1 MTALRNSFMA
11 ASAAIFIAV
20 LFAGCVRDVDTLEPA
35 GNPTDADIFI
45 DGFGPSVEYQ
55 AFGGSKVDALGVT
68 SEEVH
73 RGNRALRFT
82 IPDEGDPAGS
92 YAGGAFVTRAVRD
105 LSGYDALTF
114 WARATV
120 SAKIN
125 QVGFGNDNTG
135 NSQFVAM
142 MEDVPVSTT
151 WQKYVLP
158 LPLPGKL
165 TAEGGLFF
173 IAEGPED
180 GHGYTLYIDDLRYET
195 LGTIAHPAPRIATLE
210 LSGEIGDSFVVE
222 GCAVAFDIGG
232 VERSILVSPAYF
244 TFQSSDPAVATVDA
258 NGGITAVGTGKAV
271 ITAKLG
277 TLDASGSITVTVG
290 TSLSPATAA
299 PTPLHPASDVLS
311 LFSNVY
317 VNLPVDTWSADWDM
331 ADIRDVRIAGD
342 DVKKYSNLVFA
353 GIEFTSQ
360 TVDASAITAFHV
372 DLWTPDPTAAPAVLK
387 IKLVDFG
394 ANGAFGGGD
403 DSEHELSFTATS
415 TPALKTG
422 SWISFDIPF
431 SRFTGLRNRAHLAQI
446 IFSGT
451 LGTIFID
458 NVYFHK

>member
-1 MTALRNSFMA
+1 MTALRNSFQA
-11 ASAAIFIAV
+11 AFAVALIAL
-20 LFAGCVRDVDTLEPA
+20 LFAGCVRDADTLAPA
-35 GNPTDADIFI
+35 ANPTDAEIFI
-45 DGFGPSVEYQ
+45 DGFGPNVEYQ
-55 AFGGSKVDALGVT
+55 AFGGSKVDALDVT

-73 RGNRALRFT
+73 QGRRALQFT
-82 IPDEGDPAGS
+82 IPDAGDPAGS

-135 NSQFVAM
+135 TSRYVAM
-142 MEDVPVSTT
+142 MEDVPVSTI

-165 TAEGGLFF
+165 SAEGGLFF

-180 GHGYTLYIDDLRYET
+180 GHGYTLYIDDLQYAT
-195 LGTIAHPAPRIATLE
+195 LGTIAHPAPRISTLD
-210 LSGEIGDSFVVE
+210 LSGEVGDVFAVE
-222 GCAVAFDIGG
+222 SCEVGFDIGG
-232 VERSILVSPAYF
+232 VEKTILAATGYF
-244 TFQSSDPAVATVDA
+244 TFVTSDPAVATVDA
-258 NGGITAVGTGKAV
+258 NGGIKAVGTGKAV
-271 ITAKLG
+271 ITARLG
-277 TLDASGSITVTVG
+277 DLDASGSVTVTVG
-290 TSLSPATAA
+290 ASVSPAA
-299 PTPLHPASDVLS
+299 PAPAPQHPASDVLS
-311 LFSNVY
+311 LFSNAY

-331 ADIRDVRIAGD
+331 ADLKDVRIGGD

-360 TVDASAITAFHV
+360 TVDASGMSTFHV
-372 DLWTPDPTAAPAVLK
+372 DVWTPDPTAAPAVFK

-394 ANGAFGGGD
+394 ANGAYGGGD
-403 DSEHELSFTATS
+403 DSEHELGFTATS
-415 TPALKTG
+415 TPALTTG

-431 SRFTGLRNRAHLAQI
+431 SRFTGLRSRAHLAQM